1 MTAFASNLVGPIAG
15 FVTALILGGFLTFY
29 LLEDG
34 DRAWAWLVA
43 PIHGW
48 RAEAITDSGR
58 VALDRVGGYLRG
70 TAIIATTDALTDFV
84 YLTLLGVPLA
94 APLSVLV
101 LLGGFVPYLGGF
113 VATTVL
119 ALVTLATN
127 GPTDVLILLVLIGM
141 TNLVQT
147 NVLAPMIYGKS
158 LDVHPALVLIALPAG
173 AALFGVMG
181 LFAALPVVAFSR
193 AIAPSVILALDRG
206 PEDEPDEGALVPIW
220 LDRLGQA
227 SWRGL
232 VAFGLVAVL
241 VAAAAQAP
249 LVIVPVTLAI
259 ILAATLDPVAA
270 ALRRRGRSR
279 GVSAAMVTAGTTL
292 VVIGI
297 VVLTLMTLIGPL
309 GEILAT
315 AEDGA
320 DEGILGSIGLDSL
333 VGVFSASVLQEVAGI
348 VAGIAQIGVAL
359 LLATLL
365 TFYFLRDGPSAWRHI
380 VGRLAERRRI
390 EVADAGSRAATV
402 LGGYMLGTAAISLF
416 GAATT
421 AILMLIL
428 GLPLALPI
436 AILAFVLGFIPYI
449 GGFVST
455 VLAFLVTVSVGEPS
469 DIVVMAIFTIVFNI
483 AQGNF
488 VQPLVYGRAVSL
500 HPAVV
505 LLAIP
510 AGNQLA
516 GIAGMFLI
524 VPLLGIVAATWRS
537 ALRVVDTDEALAQI
551 PPPDVV
557 PAAALGGG
565 ALPTA
570 ELTPAHRP
578 DLRYGVSM
586 MRLTIRRRPRRRRAV
601 PECRR
606 LPVPGLLRA
615 GSDAR
620 PGAGTPVA
628 IARDP
633 ATPLT
638 TGFRTLPDVPIAV
651 IEFTFDPLIHL
662 FDGFVVRWSTIALAA
677 AIACTL
683 VVIGLIGRRDRLRSD
698 DLLFIVVG
706 AVPGAVI
713 GGRLGDVLRRPAAYQ
728 ASPGGL
734 IDPTF
739 GGMDLALAVVGGI
752 VTAAIV
758 ANLLRAPVGAWA
770 RACALPLLVLLGA
783 GKLTMVLSGTG
794 QGLPFE
800 DAWATAYL
808 GPGPWGS
815 LAPTLPSYPSQAMEG
830 TGQPGHRHHPA
841 RHRLAARPA
850 RRWPPAAAR
859 RGPLV
864 ARAGRRV
871 DDVARSVRRWGR
883 GTPAA

>member
-1 MTAFASNLVGPIAG
+1 MNGTGADVRSEELVPSWLRRLAAIGWRVLATIALAVIMVWLAVELATVTAAILIALIVGATFAPYANGLRRRGWDRTKAAAAVSLAALGVVVATLLVLLFAFVPYISEVLTNLSNSGETISEWLVASGAPEEITSLFAVIATHVRESLTALAADLVAPIAG

-70 TAIIATTDALTDFV
+70 TAIIAATDALSDFV

-127 GPTDVLILLVLIGM
+127 GSTDVLILLLLIGI
-141 TNLVQT
+141 TNLFQT

-193 AIAPSVILALDRG
+193 AIAPAFILALNRAPD
-206 PEDEPDEGALVPIW
+206 DEPDEGALVPTW

-232 VAFGLVAVL
+232 VAFGLVAVV

-259 ILAATLDPVAA
+259 ILAATLDPVTA

-279 GVSAAMVTAGTTL
+279 GVAAALVTAGTAL
-292 VVIGI
+292 VVTGI
-297 VVLTLMTLIGPL
+297 VVITMATLVGPL
-309 GEILAT
+309 REILAT
-315 AEDGA
+315 AEAGA
-320 DEGILGSIGLDSL
+320 EEGILGSVGLDDL
-333 VGVFSASVLQEVAGI
+333 VSVLSSGLLQEVAGL
-348 VAGIAQIGVAL
+348 VAGIGQLGIAL

-365 TFYFLRDGPSAWRHI
+365 TFYFLRDGHPAWRRI
-380 VGRLAERRRI
+380 VGRLAERRRV
-390 EVADAGSRAATV
+390 EVVDAGSKAGAV
-402 LGGYMLGTAAISLF
+402 LGGYMVGTAAISLF

-421 AILMLIL
+421 AILMIIL

-436 AILAFVLGFIPYI
+436 AILAFFLGFIPYI

-455 VLAFLVTVSVGEPS
+455 ILAFLVTVSVGEPS
-469 DIVVMAIFTIVFNI
+469 DIVIMAIFTIVFNI

-488 VQPLVYGRAVSL
+488 VAPLVYGRAVSL

-537 ALRVVDTDEALAQI
+537 ALRVVDTDEALAQL
-551 PPPDVV
+551 PPPVV
-557 PAAALGGG
+557 APEAAAGVG
-565 ALPTA
+565 ALSTP
-570 ELTPAHRP
+570 ELTQ
-578 DLRYGVSM
+578 
-586 MRLTIRRRPRRRRAV
+586 
-601 PECRR
+601 
-606 LPVPGLLRA
+606 
-615 GSDAR
+615 GS
-620 PGAGTPVA
+620 
-628 IARDP
+628 
-633 ATPLT
+633 
-638 TGFRTLPDVPIAV
+638 
-651 IEFTFDPLIHL
+651 
-662 FDGFVVRWSTIALAA
+662 
-677 AIACTL
+677 
-683 VVIGLIGRRDRLRSD
+683 
-698 DLLFIVVG
+698 
-706 AVPGAVI
+706 
-713 GGRLGDVLRRPAAYQ
+713 
-728 ASPGGL
+728 
-734 IDPTF
+734 PT
-739 GGMDLALAVVGGI
+739 
-752 VTAAIV
+752 
-758 ANLLRAPVGAWA
+758 
-770 RACALPLLVLLGA
+770 
-783 GKLTMVLSGTG
+783 
-794 QGLPFE
+794 
-800 DAWATAYL
+800 
-808 GPGPWGS
+808 
-815 LAPTLPSYPSQAMEG
+815 
-830 TGQPGHRHHPA
+830 
-841 RHRLAARPA
+841 
-850 RRWPPAAAR
+850 
-859 RGPLV
+859 
-864 ARAGRRV
+864 
-871 DDVARSVRRWGR
+871 
-883 GTPAA
+883 